1 MVWESLIH
9 DSFSSST
16 EQGTVV
22 TNWMISL
29 VLCRA
34 VIVSVALGVKQ
45 LQRHVFKLL
54 LSYCC
59 WRVPSSCYA
68 EKIMAQHNGG

>member
-1 MVWESLIH
+1 MVWESLLR
-9 DSFSSST
+9 DLFSSSM

-29 VLCRA
+29 VPCRA
-34 VIVSVALGVKQ
+34 VIVSVVLGVKQ
-45 LQRHVFKLL
+45 LQRHIFKLF

-59 WRVPSSCYA
+59 WRVPLSCHA
-68 EKIMAQHNGG
+68 EKIMARHNGG

>member
-1 MVWESLIH
+1 MVWEGLIH
-9 DSFSSST
+9 DSLSSSM
-16 EQGTVV
+16 EQGAVG

-59 WRVPSSCYA
+59 
-68 EKIMAQHNGG
+68 